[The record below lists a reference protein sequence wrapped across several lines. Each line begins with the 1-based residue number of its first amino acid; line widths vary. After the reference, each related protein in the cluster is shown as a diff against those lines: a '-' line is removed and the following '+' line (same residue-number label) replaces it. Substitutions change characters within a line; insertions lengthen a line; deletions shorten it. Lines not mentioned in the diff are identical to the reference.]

1 MEYFQKPEDKI
12 KNSYNECKDHS
23 GRMLYISAL
32 LKNGLYK
39 HIIREKATLMQK
51 IASIKAEC
59 YRM

>member
-39 HIIREKATLMQK
+39 HIIREKATLM
-51 IASIKAEC
+51 
-59 YRM
+59 